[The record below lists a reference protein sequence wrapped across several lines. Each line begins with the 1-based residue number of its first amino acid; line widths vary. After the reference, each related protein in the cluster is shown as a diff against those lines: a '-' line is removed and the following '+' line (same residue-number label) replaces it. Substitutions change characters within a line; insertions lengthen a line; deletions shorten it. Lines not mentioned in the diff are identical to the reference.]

1 MSEYEP
7 AKPTEATND
16 LTEPLKNLRNAAGGH
31 LSEGGRTPGPPDMNE
46 AQQKSNAT
54 YRPEG
59 MVFDDSSGECYFARE
74 LQELSTLPATDH
86 QGPRPEYKFETGA
99 TYLGE
104 WKGNM
109 RHGMGKQTWVDG
121 ASFSGQWRENY
132 VSGVG
137 EFQHADGDVFIG
149 EWDNNTARGLG
160 TYYHK
165 GGVTVY
171 SGEWVQDLQHGYGVE
186 KWDGGSK
193 YSGQFV
199 WGKKQGYGVYEW
211 PDGCKFYGEWH
222 ANSISG
228 LGHYYG
234 RDGREFQGEWKNA
247 LIHGRGRYSWP
258 DGKSFEGQYVDDKK
272 QGFGIFKWRDGRRF
286 EGFWSQGKMHGH
298 GVQRRANGDL
308 LKRGIW
314 EMGISEQQNNNNVQG
329 DMGGVP
335 MT

>member
-1 MSEYEP
+1 MHTEYEP
-7 AKPTEATND
+7 AKPHEATQD
-16 LTEPLKNLRNAAGGH
+16 IAEPLKNLTDAAYTTAHGGKGNML
-31 LSEGGRTPGPPDMNE
+31 LSE
-46 AQQKSNAT
+46 AHHKANAT
-54 YRPEG
+54 YKPEG
-59 MVFDDSSGECYFARE
+59 TVFDDQTAGECYFARE
-74 LQELSTLPATDH
+74 LQELNDLPPNDK
-86 QGPRPEYKFETGA
+86 QGPRPEFRFQTGA

-121 ASFSGQWRENY
+121 ASFTGQWRDNY

-165 GGVTVY
+165 GGVTIY

-186 KWDGGSK
+186 RWDGGSK

-211 PDGCKFYGEWH
+211 PDGCKFHGEWH

-228 LGHYYG
+228 LGHYVG
-234 RDGREFQGEWKNA
+234 RDGREFRGEWKNA
-247 LIHGRGRYSWP
+247 LIHGRGRYTWP

-272 QGFGIFKWRDGRRF
+272 QGFGIFRWRDGRRF
-286 EGFWSQGKMHGH
+286 EGWWSQGKMHGH
-298 GVQRRANGDL
+298 GVTYRANGDL
-308 LKRGIW
+308 LKRGTW
-314 EMGISEQQNNNNVQG
+314 EMGNSEAHNNGMQG
-329 DMGGVP
+329 NEP
-335 MT
+335 MPMP